1 MYSLFSD
8 SYDQITEVCSKYVHT
23 GSLSSLS
30 EDGNIKR
37 KTKLTKRFGYDDT
50 QSDTETES
58 ESSPPRKRRYALK
71 RMDAFGHDHQLH
83 DDNTSFPPAPSICL
97 QSSDLRSAGES
108 RSLLTCSSPIS
119 ERPTVHV
126 PSTSH
131 ASFSSVIGE
140 VHELNEAVT
149 DSCHCKHQSHWA
161 KEILRVVLRM
171 ESYLRD
177 HTGNKGDVDDYKS
190 DESITGQLRYA
201 NTSDELSVLFSEI
214 REDQQKQK
222 AMYKGLVQEV
232 TGNRKKSIQRI
243 LLRVAPPKVWMLY
256 SKNGQRG
263 KLSALTL
270 GLHGFIVG
278 CLNFSK
284 VRHCFLNTCICTCT
298 IHAYFLFCMNCKC
311 SHPSN
316 S

>member
-1 MYSLFSD
+1 M
-8 SYDQITEVCSKYVHT
+8 
-23 GSLSSLS
+23 S
-30 EDGNIKR
+30 EDQDGNKKR

-50 QSDTETES
+50 QLDTES
-58 ESSPPRKRRYALK
+58 ESENNPPRKRRYALK
-71 RMDAFGHDHQLH
+71 RMDAFGHDHQLGLH
-83 DDNTSFPPAPSICL
+83 DGSASFTPAPSKCL
-97 QSSDLRSAGES
+97 RSSDLRSAGES
-108 RSLLTCSSPIS
+108 QSVSTCSSPIS

-131 ASFSSVIGE
+131 ASFPSEIGD
-140 VHELNEAVT
+140 VHELDETVT

-177 HTGNKGDVDDYKS
+177 HTGKGDVDDFKS
-190 DESITGQLRYA
+190 DESITEPLRYA
-201 NTSDELSVLFSEI
+201 NTSDELSALFSEMK
-214 REDQQKQK
+214 EDPQKRK
-222 AMYKGLVQEV
+222 SMYKSLIREV
-232 TGNRKKSIQRI
+232 TGNRKKSMQRI

-263 KLSALTL
+263 KMSALTL
-270 GLHGFIVG
+270 GLHDFILG

-284 VRHCFLNTCICTCT
+284 VRHCLLQTYINLYL
-298 IHAYFLFCMNCKC
+298 HAYLLFCMNCRF
-311 SHPSN
+311 SN